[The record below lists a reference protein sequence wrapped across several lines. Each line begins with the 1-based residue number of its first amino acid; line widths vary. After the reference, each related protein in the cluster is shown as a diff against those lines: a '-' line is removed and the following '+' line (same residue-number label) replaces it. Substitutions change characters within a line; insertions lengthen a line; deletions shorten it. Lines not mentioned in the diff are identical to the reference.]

1 MHKLS
6 ELPHEKKHDHLANRV
21 LNYRAMSD
29 PSFEK
34 TVWWIV
40 ISVEFGTKVFSIDQN
55 VTHWEWKKMAQDIFV
70 FDLCK
75 GYKGQ
80 GC

>member
-6 ELPHEKKHDHLANRV
+6 ELPHEKKHHHLANRV
-21 LNYRAMSD
+21 LNCGAMSD
-29 PSFEK
+29 PLFEK

-70 FDLCK
+70 LDLCK

>member
-6 ELPHEKKHDHLANRV
+6 ELPHENKHHHLANRV

-34 TVWWIV
+34 AVWWIV
-40 ISVEFGTKVFSIDQN
+40 ISAEFGSQVFSIDQN
-55 VTHWEWKKMAQDIFV
+55 VTHWECKKMAQDIFV
-70 FDLCK
+70 LDLCK